1 MEVAEYVQ
9 WTYYESIW
17 NTIWLESNQ
26 DFISLLLFLDI
37 TFIQN
42 LEQFLLA
49 IPTTFLQILV
59 SLSSLLF
66 YFFLHFSFSFRFFTY
81 SDIFLFFLFLFP
93 PFPVGFWNVFFHFP
107 RWIDTFELKLFIKH
121 RRYASTVFVFAL
133 PRRHCALHYC
143 CLSSVQTSFRFHL
156 SVSFPSKPNSKRI
169 STPSLVDVSYIY
181 TYMFSC
187 REKKRIGIFFDVEN
201 TFSQIF
207 SKFSP
212 LYF

>member
-49 IPTTFLQILV
+49 V
-59 SLSSLLF
+59 LLF
-66 YFFLHFSFSFRFFTY
+66 FKFSFRYRPFSFISFY
-81 SDIFLFFLFLFP
+81 IFLFRFVFPLIQIFSFFFFFLFP